1 MAALEHTVATPLG
14 EITLACDVEDVRF
27 PAPVGRLLRAG
38 SAQTWSVSGVVDVT
52 LVVAHMDSRL
62 NDHWVPLD
70 DFVGA
75 VWMVV
80 AHAPV
85 GPTTITA
92 RLAGE
97 GGRGGFAPDE
107 DLCAIEY
114 ERNGVALAIG
124 THDDDVLARRVR
136 DQPGVDALP
145 RQWGQLLTPESGP
158 PTDFGTGFDG
168 ATLVIRLPPMPPQGR
183 ADIHVAIAW
192 GADRDD
198 DAPWLAVDGHSPTSI
213 LTTALRDD

>member
-27 PAPVGRLLRAG
+27 PAPVRRPLRTG

-52 LVVAHMDSRL
+52 LVVAHVDSRL
-62 NDHWVPLD
+62 ADYGEPLD

-85 GPTTITA
+85 GPTTITS
-92 RLAGE
+92 RLAGK
-97 GGRGGFAPDE
+97 GRGGIESDE
-107 DLCAIEY
+107 GLCAVTY
-114 ERNGVALAIG
+114 ERGGVALAIG

-136 DQPGVDALP
+136 DQPRVDALP
-145 RQWGQLLTPESGP
+145 RQWGQLLTPDSGP

-183 ADIHVAIAW
+183 ADIHVAVAW
-192 GADRDD
+192 GPDRDD

-213 LTTALRDD
+213 LTAALRDG